1 MPRKVS
7 DARKRFWR
15 DLVERQTASGLTI
28 AKFCVEA
35 GLIASDN
42 IAV

>member
-1 MPRKVS
+1 MPKTVS
-7 DARKRFWR
+7 DERKRFWG

-28 AKFCVEA
+28 AKFCAEA